1 MIGLRLRP
9 IYDSFACGKSTLG
22 KETIFINKI
31 IHSFTVYNICRV
43 DPRAVT
49 EDLGDTPLEIAAINE
64 NTEAFNLL
72 SPFYEES
79 TKKNM
84 AQLWIWALTDWV
96 PGAAFAQLFASVP
109 LDEVKLK

>member
-9 IYDSFACGKSTLG
+9 IYDSFASGKSTLG
-22 KETIFINKI
+22 KETILINKI

-64 NTEAFNLL
+64 NTEAFDLL
-72 SPFYEES
+72 SPLYEES

-96 PGAAFAQLFASVP
+96 PSAAFAQLFASVP

>member
-1 MIGLRLRP
+1 MIGLRLKP
-9 IYDSFACGKSTLG
+9 IYDSFASGKSTLG
-22 KETIFINKI
+22 KETTLFHKLIY
-31 IHSFTVYNICRV
+31 SLTVYNICRV

-49 EDLGDTPLEIAAINE
+49 EDLGATPLEIAAINE
-64 NTEAFNLL
+64 NTGAFDLL

-79 TKKNM
+79 TKKKM

-96 PGAAFAQLFASVP
+96 PSAAFAQLFASVP